1 MQPVFSALPQCS
13 SLTSLRLGYDSRNS
27 AFYEYVSRDRDD
39 GLATPR
45 ARTQTPCFLELLADV
60 LSTPGPAPLPLLE
73 SLFIVL
79 NSPAAWI
86 AGFTP
91 SFARL
96 AEVLAGDA
104 GIPGDAGEDRTARR
118 FPRFDHLSLRVSF
131 LTIIRQTLGTPRPG
145 DRYLEADERER
156 QKEVRMNVVLPM
168 LSDFVEAGVHV
179 EVSFD

>member
-1 MQPVFSALPQCS
+1 MQPVISALPRCS

-27 AFYEYVSRDRDD
+27 AFYEYLTRDRDD

-86 AGFTP
+86 AGFAP

-96 AEVLAGDA
+96 AEVLVGDA
-104 GIPGDAGEDRTARR
+104 GSSGDAWKGRMARR
-118 FPRFDHLSLRVSF
+118 FPRFNHLSLRVSF
-131 LTIIRQTLGTPRPG
+131 LRIIRQSLGRPRPG
-145 DRYLEADERER
+145 DRDLEADERDR
-156 QKEVRMNVVLPM
+156 QKEVRINVVLPM
-168 LSDFVEAGVHV
+168 LADFVEAGVHV
-179 EVSFD
+179 EVLFD